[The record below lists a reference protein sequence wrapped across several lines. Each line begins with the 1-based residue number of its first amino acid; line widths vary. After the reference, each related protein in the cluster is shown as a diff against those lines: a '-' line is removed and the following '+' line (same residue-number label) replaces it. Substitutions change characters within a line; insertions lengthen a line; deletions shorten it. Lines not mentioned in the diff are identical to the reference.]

1 MVLATLYWIKVVTVQ
16 IFFSLKKWEFWAELV
31 FLVGSNVILLL
42 IYGKDSGG
50 FPYLRAF
57 WFFLID
63 HIDLFN
69 VFIDIHVAKKLPRRI
84 CLCLRAKVL

>member
-1 MVLATLYWIKVVTVQ
+1 MVLATLYWIKVATVQ